1 MTRFQ
6 MELSGKLGQ
15 FWQNEA
21 QKELE
26 RVKSDLD
33 SCKITIDA
41 DGVARNSIGRAL
53 ADDMLEKVELVAP
66 DCVNVSATR
75 ATYAAEVR
83 EALKGYASWQ
93 SNDVEMHEM
102 RSAFGTGT
110 TVVDVL
116 TDGGMRYEKW
126 WVGPVE
132 TLARRTGWSRLGRW
146 PLRDVGRELQKFEA
160 EAIKILKETGAD
172 HVLYGVKEYDSDGNL
187 DTVRFYLEPM
197 SEQEFEVAL

>member
-66 DCVNVSATR
+66 ECVNVSATR
-75 ATYAAEVR
+75 ATYAAERDRVLR
-83 EALKGYASWQ
+83 RYASR
-93 SNDVEMHEM
+93 EIGAEEKHEM
-102 RSAFGTGT
+102 RSAFGAGT
-110 TVVDVL
+110 TVVDAL
-116 TDGGMRYEKW
+116 T
-126 WVGPVE
+126 
-132 TLARRTGWSRLGRW
+132 GRKY
-146 PLRDVGRELQKFEA
+146 V
-160 EAIKILKETGAD
+160 
-172 HVLYGVKEYDSDGNL
+172 V
-187 DTVRFYLEPM
+187 
-197 SEQEFEVAL
+197 

>member
-1 MTRFQ
+1 M
-6 MELSGKLGQ
+6 
-15 FWQNEA
+15 
-21 QKELE
+21 
-26 RVKSDLD
+26 KSYLD

-83 EALKGYASWQ
+83 EALKGYASRQ
-93 SNDVEMHEM
+93 PNDEEMHEM

-116 TDGGMRYEKW
+116 SGRRYA
-126 WVGPVE
+126 V
-132 TLARRTGWSRLGRW
+132 
-146 PLRDVGRELQKFEA
+146 
-160 EAIKILKETGAD
+160 
-172 HVLYGVKEYDSDGNL
+172 
-187 DTVRFYLEPM
+187 
-197 SEQEFEVAL
+197 

>member
-33 SCKITIDA
+33 SCRIAIDG
-41 DGVARNSIGRAL
+41 DGVARNCIGRAL

-75 ATYAAEVR
+75 ATYAAERDRVLR
-83 EALKGYASWQ
+83 RYASREIGAE
-93 SNDVEMHEM
+93 EMHEM
-102 RSAFGTGT
+102 RSAFGAGT
-110 TVVDVL
+110 TVVDAL
-116 TDGGMRYEKW
+116 T
-126 WVGPVE
+126 
-132 TLARRTGWSRLGRW
+132 GRKY
-146 PLRDVGRELQKFEA
+146 V
-160 EAIKILKETGAD
+160 
-172 HVLYGVKEYDSDGNL
+172 V
-187 DTVRFYLEPM
+187 
-197 SEQEFEVAL
+197 

>member
-15 FWQNEA
+15 FWQTEA
-21 QKELE
+21 KKELE

-75 ATYAAEVR
+75 ATYEAEVR
-83 EALKGYASWQ
+83 EALKGYASRQ
-93 SNDVEMHEM
+93 PSGEEMHEM
-102 RSAFGTGT
+102 RSAFGT

-116 TDGGMRYEKW
+116 SGRRYE
-126 WVGPVE
+126 V
-132 TLARRTGWSRLGRW
+132 
-146 PLRDVGRELQKFEA
+146 
-160 EAIKILKETGAD
+160 
-172 HVLYGVKEYDSDGNL
+172 
-187 DTVRFYLEPM
+187 
-197 SEQEFEVAL
+197 

>member
-26 RVKSDLD
+26 RVKSDFD
-33 SCKITIDA
+33 SCKIIIDS

-53 ADDMLEKVELVAP
+53 ADDMLEKLELVAP

-83 EALKGYASWQ
+83 EALKGYARRQ
-93 SNDVEMHEM
+93 PNDEEMHEM

-116 TDGGMRYEKW
+116 SGRRYA
-126 WVGPVE
+126 V
-132 TLARRTGWSRLGRW
+132 
-146 PLRDVGRELQKFEA
+146 
-160 EAIKILKETGAD
+160 
-172 HVLYGVKEYDSDGNL
+172 
-187 DTVRFYLEPM
+187 
-197 SEQEFEVAL
+197 